1 MEHEMEQQKTN
12 QAKQASGT
20 AEFGGNC
27 AFALSVGKQDVPG
40 SSDHCVVEGDKT
52 YYFSNGVA
60 RLLWKVLPNREKKAN
75 ATWATR

>member
-1 MEHEMEQQKTN
+1 MNEQHANPAKTDD
-12 QAKQASGT
+12 S

-40 SSDHCVVEGDKT
+40 SSDHRVVEGDKT

-60 RLLWKVLPNREKKAN
+60 RLLWKVLPNRERKAN